1 MNVDT
6 QQWQWPITALCPS
19 PGYFYLI
26 DYGGRV
32 VVKSMP
38 RHVAGRYNILMDRS
52 YMLVLGKSFGV
63 VYFFLSESNCT
74 VGECLIPF
82 SCIASRDGKFLS
94 YSSTHWLAEDGGGT
108 RGAPLLV
115 LNVCKKLKGVT
126 CCSCSVK
133 RLYIFAQ

>member
-19 PGYFYLI
+19 PGYCYWI

-32 VVKSMP
+32 VVKSIP

-82 SCIASRDGKFLS
+82 SCIARGSNFS
-94 YSSTHWLAEDGGGT
+94 HTHRRIGWRKMVGVQGEPP
-108 RGAPLLV
+108 RLV